1 MRGKRRSC
9 AATPSWKHDFQAVS
23 STDPRLLFNLSARD
37 PFPRVGATGGTGS
50 CGSLSRKKLADF
62 NGNYT
67 GVSAGATVAGGGGGM
82 ALQNQNRVVLNL
94 VGTTQG
100 LKFKLGV
107 DGVKL
112 TLKQ

>member
-1 MRGKRRSC
+1 VHEK
-9 AATPSWKHDFQAVS
+9 AIDI
-23 STDPRLLFNLSARD
+23 
-37 PFPRVGATGGTGS
+37 
-50 CGSLSRKKLADF
+50 
-62 NGNYT
+62 
-67 GVSAGATVAGGGGGM
+67 VAGGGGGM

-107 DGVKL
+107 DGVKV